1 MKYAYLILLLVIGV
15 AVHGQALLPVVGN
28 VSASQRTDGSKIVDI
43 YYDLTAGDPASSTVA
58 LVVSDNN
65 GSSFDLVP
73 DPAFL
78 SGDVG
83 ENVSAG
89 TAKHMQWS
97 AGEEGQGYSG
107 YDFVFRV
114 IATNQNLLQVETPLF
129 SLAEGYYPISQ
140 ILSITCSTAGAS
152 IYYTTDGSMPTEA
165 SSVYDEEI
173 AINTDTTVKARAYKD
188 GYVPS
193 QVVSA
198 AYIVSLNET
207 QAYLARVENVD
218 GAEVVDIDSVDRD
231 IRFLQGLE
239 VDGYQLPGGESLWE
253 DVYLFW
259 HNKAGWHTETR
270 SGVHYLKRI
279 FDIKTRI
286 VNPENYDYYQTVESA
301 QPVVDANGNAVFNDP
316 AHFLGA
322 IEEGRDVTR
331 NTAHVNIFAAVV
343 PLANYST
350 TEYYFN
356 SCTNDANTNARCL
369 LWTYTDNSNGVA
381 GRVTDTTTGN
391 SVRYALAE
399 STRVIGETVIL
410 GGVLDYENG
419 VCKIYENGI
428 ETGVNNSFYTGILPD
443 TRSFGVAIGNSPAGS
458 GYPRSAGAMINCML
472 VIPHCLTQDQ
482 IDAINSYLIDKST
495 PVLAN
500 PYAGIDFSSAST
512 LKADFHSHT
521 TYSDGVAAA
530 TPKPRI
536 DKYRNYGYRV
546 AAITD
551 HDTIGP
557 SAGTTSPTLRP
568 QPTWPWSAVYGNTP
582 AIEASPETAGQMIE
596 FYPSLDMFAI
606 KGNEFTGF
614 NADTP
619 VNSGA
624 PDNAFTLHHIVSLC
638 NSTWTDEHIAN
649 GYIIPNEY
657 RLGNLGS
664 KVNDTEWRIT
674 EPGNQGGYAILAHPQ
689 THWQYFCEGKLGHP
703 PYPGMPGGVL
713 PAYDEV
719 NYPNYPYPTQWYAE
733 QFWAND
739 HALGLEA
746 FNIRW
751 NGVIRDHREWWDRIL
766 TKTMPERPVWGFAD
780 SDAHNVSTDVGKL
793 MNMLFMNQITPE
805 AITQTL
811 ESGSFYG
818 VYDPLGSTLARHT
831 SNPPAFPTINSITC
845 QGNVISISA
854 NNTSTINWINNLTVV
869 HTGQSIDTRKY
880 GHLKYIR
887 AELAGSDGSMA
898 FTQPFAMKTH

>member
-391 SVRYALAE
+391 PVRSALAE
-399 STRVIGETVIL
+399 FTRVMGETVIL

-428 ETGVNNSFYTGILPD
+428 EAGVNNSFYRGILPD

-458 GYPRSAGAMINCML
+458 GYPRPAGAMINCML
-472 VIPHCLTQDQ
+472 VIPHRLTQDQ
-482 IDAINSYLIDKST
+482 IDAINSYLIDKYT

-530 TPKPRI
+530 TPKARI

-557 SAGTTSPTLRP
+557 AAGTTSPTLHP
-568 QPTWPWSAVYGNTP
+568 HPTWPWSAVYGNTP

-624 PDNAFTLHHIVSLC
+624 PDNAFTLHHIVSLR

-664 KVNDTEWRIT
+664 KVNDTEWRIA
-674 EPGNQGGYAILAHPQ
+674 EPGNQGGYTILAHPQ
-689 THWQYFCEGKLGHP
+689 THWQYFCEGKLGDP